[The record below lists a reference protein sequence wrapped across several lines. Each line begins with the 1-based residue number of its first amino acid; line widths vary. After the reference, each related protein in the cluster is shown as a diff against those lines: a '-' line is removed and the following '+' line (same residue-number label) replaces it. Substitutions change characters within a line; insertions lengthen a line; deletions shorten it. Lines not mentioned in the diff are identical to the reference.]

1 MLGMGLPADWGTWI
15 YRALT
20 FLVIS
25 CPCALVI
32 SIPLSFFAGIGGA
45 SREGILVKG
54 SNYLEILSQTKV
66 VVFDKTG
73 TLTQGVFEV
82 NGIHHSRME
91 EERLLEYAALAES
104 ASSHP
109 ISKSLQRAYGRE
121 PDRSRVSDIQEISGN
136 GIIARVDGVE
146 VAAGND
152 KLMKHLNIEY
162 IN

>member
-1 MLGMGLPADWGTWI
+1 M

-54 SNYLEILSQTKV
+54 SNYLETLSKTKT

-73 TLTQGVFEV
+73 TLTQGVFVV
-82 NGIHHSRME
+82 NGIHHNE
-91 EERLLEYAALAES
+91 LENQKILEFAALAES

-109 ISKSLQRAYGRE
+109 ISKSIQREYGQE
-121 PDRSRVSDIQEISGN
+121 LDCSRVRDIEEISGS
-136 GIIARVDGVE
+136 GVMAVVDGHQ

-152 KLMKHLNIEY
+152 KLMKAAERSLYRMPFHWNDCTHGH
-162 IN
+162 